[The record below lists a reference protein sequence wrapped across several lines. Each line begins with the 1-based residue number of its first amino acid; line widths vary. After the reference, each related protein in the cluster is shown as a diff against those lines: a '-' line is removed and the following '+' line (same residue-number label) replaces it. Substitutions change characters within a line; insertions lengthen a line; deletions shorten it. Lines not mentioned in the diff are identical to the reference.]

1 MNLFNLKR
9 AANLHLFAAAILA
22 APVLTSCDEDDDIH
36 QREVIITNEN
46 DKVITGD
53 TIPVKIGSTNRTYIK
68 IWYQHWMIDD
78 TVYCS
83 DTVRF
88 WRQYDNNEP
97 EDLNLSMKIAIENHD
112 PMPDLDFSQGW
123 SSEAKG
129 IGWED
134 YEIRTAFSKKFVH
147 VGSLVKI
154 WACVGEYAKGE
165 VWYKVEE

>member
-1 MNLFNLKR
+1 MNLINLKR
-9 AANLHLFAAAILA
+9 AASLHLFAAAILA
-22 APVLTSCDEDDDIH
+22 APILASCGDDDDIH

-53 TIPVKIGSTNRTYIK
+53 TIPVKIGSTTKTFIK
-68 IWYQHWMIDD
+68 IWYQHWMIDTVFCCD
-78 TVYCS
+78 TIYF
-83 DTVRF
+83 R
-88 WRQYDNNEP
+88 RQYDNNEP

-112 PMPDLDFSQGW
+112 PLPEIGFMQGW

-134 YEIRTAFSKKFVH
+134 YEIRTSFSKKFVH

-165 VWYKVEE
+165 VWYKVIE

>member
-1 MNLFNLKR
+1 MNLLNLKR
-9 AANLHLFAAAILA
+9 AASLHLFAAAILA
-22 APVLTSCDEDDDIH
+22 APFFASCDDDDDIH

-46 DKVITGD
+46 GKVITGD
-53 TIPVKIGSTNRTYIK
+53 TIPVKLGSTNKTYIK
-68 IWYQHWMIDD
+68 IWYQHWMVD
-78 TVYCS
+78 TVFYC
-83 DTVRF
+83 DTTYF

-97 EDLNLSMKIAIENHD
+97 EDLNLSMKIAIENND
-112 PMPDLDFSQGW
+112 AMPEIGFMQGW

-165 VWYKVEE
+165 VWYKVVE